1 MTSAAA
7 LHSFVLPKDPSTS
20 SSSSPI
26 QPFPTEFPML
36 DYTLLPGSKDEIL
49 LTLDTTFGIVTF
61 NQESGQRAKP
71 DLQISEEQKGQM
83 QKSYKIVKV
92 AEDGSVR
99 LLFLHP
105 LRSRLIPSLPISLL
119 LIHWDRPSRRSSPL
133 PRTRGP
139 GRLYHP

>member
-1 MTSAAA
+1 
-7 LHSFVLPKDPSTS
+7 
-20 SSSSPI
+20 
-26 QPFPTEFPML
+26 
-36 DYTLLPGSKDEIL
+36 
-49 LTLDTTFGIVTF
+49 
-61 NQESGQRAKP
+61 
-71 DLQISEEQKGQM
+71 M

-139 GRLYHP
+139 GRLYRP